1 MYRGKQLI
9 TWWMIPSN
17 ASVFQ
22 PQSKWCV
29 FFFWFFHLFQCII
42 WIICYDFIVKKM
54 EKKFEY
60 SKEFAHTVMWQCSR
74 QSRTADFRWLERWK
88 EFSSGNIWLK
98 QNYEWWMN
106 EWSVCQMNADTK
118 ACMLLGRVLYTYL
131 KRLMRKL
138 NSRSMQWNGLC

>member
-22 PQSKWCV
+22 PRSKWC
-29 FFFWFFHLFQCII
+29 FFFVFPFVSMYNLNNLLWFFC
-42 WIICYDFIVKKM
+42 K
-54 EKKFEY
+54 ENGKKFEY

-118 ACMLLGRVLYTYL
+118 ACMLLGRVLFTYL